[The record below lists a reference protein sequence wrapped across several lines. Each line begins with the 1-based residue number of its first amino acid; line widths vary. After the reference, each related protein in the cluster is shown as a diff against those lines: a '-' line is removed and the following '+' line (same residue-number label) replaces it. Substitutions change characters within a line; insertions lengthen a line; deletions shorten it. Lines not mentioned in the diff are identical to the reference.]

1 MRHKHGSS
9 GGGDGA
15 LRLQERRRWTWTLGR
30 VRALALVLL
39 LIGFMVGGPAAAQES
54 ATLSCKSFPPGYFVR
69 ELSLT
74 PAKRQALL
82 ARIAREL
89 TALNDRG
96 ECLIVK
102 GTMLEPPD
110 TRRQVYDKITI
121 LDDSG
126 LKVVVRKVPN
136 LYYGYFGPPERV
148 NRNVYLVARRLELKE
163 LESRLSES
171 FIIEGEFVAYAGKY
185 LEALRRSLEPPE
197 TGENR

>member
-1 MRHKHGSS
+1 MRPGHDGV
-9 GGGDGA
+9 GGGKWA
-15 LRLQERRRWTWTLGR
+15 YRLPQRRRGIWTPGR
-30 VRALALVLL
+30 LLAVALL
-39 LIGFMVGGPAAAQES
+39 LILLSLGRGGPVAAQES

-69 ELSLT
+69 EMSLT

-89 TALNDRG
+89 AALNAKG

-110 TRRQVYDKITI
+110 TRRQVYDNITI

-136 LYYGYFGPPERV
+136 LYYGFPGPPERI

-171 FIIEGEFVAYAGKY
+171 FIIEGDFVAYAQGY
-185 LEALRRSLEPPE
+185 LEALQRLF
-197 TGENR
+197 ENNFFDKK

>member
-1 MRHKHGSS
+1 MRPWHGGC

-15 LRLQERRRWTWTLGR
+15 PRLPQRRPGTWTPGRLLAVALLLFLLGLGR
-30 VRALALVLL
+30 
-39 LIGFMVGGPAAAQES
+39 GGPVAAQES

-74 PAKRQALL
+74 PAKRSALL

-89 TALNDRG
+89 AALNAKG

-110 TRRQVYDKITI
+110 TRRHVYDKITI

-136 LYYGYFGPPERV
+136 LYYGYPGPPERL

-171 FIIEGEFVAYAGKY
+171 FIIEGDFVAYAGKY
-185 LEALRRSLEPPE
+185 LEALRRSLEPAE
-197 TGENR
+197 TGGTR

>member
-1 MRHKHGSS
+1 MRPRDCGS
-9 GGGDGA
+9 GGGKGA
-15 LRLQERRRWTWTLGR
+15 LPLKRRLRGTWAPGCLRG
-30 VRALALVLL
+30 VALCLFLL
-39 LIGFMVGGPAAAQES
+39 TWGGGGPGAAQES

-82 ARIAREL
+82 GRIAREL
-89 TALNDRG
+89 AALNARG

-110 TRRQVYDKITI
+110 TRRQVYDKITM

-136 LYYGYFGPPERV
+136 LYYGYSGPPERI
-148 NRNVYLVARRLELKE
+148 NRNVYLVARRPELKE

-185 LEALRRSLEPPE
+185 LEALRRSLEP
-197 TGENR
+197 TGTEEDR

>member
-1 MRHKHGSS
+1 MRPGHDGV
-9 GGGDGA
+9 GGGDWA
-15 LRLQERRRWTWTLGR
+15 PRLQERRRWTWTPGRLGG
-30 VRALALVLL
+30 VALL
-39 LIGFMVGGPAAAQES
+39 LLLVTLGGGGAATAQES

-69 ELSLT
+69 ELSPT

-136 LYYGYFGPPERV
+136 LYYGYPGPPERL

-185 LEALRRSLEPPE
+185 LEALRRSLEPAE
-197 TGENR
+197 AGENR